1 MGKMDGT
8 WAVLAVLVV
17 LLGGF
22 AGAATYLLD
31 DSGDWDSIA
40 DTPEGQYLLAISK
53 IKQDIQTG
61 EDEPVMKA
69 LEKLKNDFPE
79 LAGEQ
84 VDEYIEAE
92 KLYFQGKLGKAA
104 TRYKQ
109 FLTVHPDS
117 LLYPVASERLYSIGV
132 AWLQGEKRT
141 FLKILRLP
149 AFDDGADLMWDI
161 ADREGNSP
169 MSLRALTTLAEN
181 QERRQ
186 KYFDAYQT
194 WAEIATRWP
203 TGKIGQESL
212 LRMAQELHASYTGP
226 EYDAAALASARSYY
240 EDFIGRYP
248 DLAEAL
254 NVGEEL
260 AMIQE
265 QLAYKAYQTGFYYE
279 RTDKPDAAA
288 MYYDKVLDEWPES
301 KAAVMAAQRVQAGAP
316 PAVKQTPR
324 RKLFHIG
331 NRFLDSWFGIEKLH
345 DKWME
350 SQNRETVQ

>member
-1 MGKMDGT
+1 MVKLDGS
-8 WAVLAVLVV
+8 WVVFGLLAVL
-17 LLGGF
+17 LSGF
-22 AGAATYLLD
+22 AGAATYHLD
-31 DSGDWDSIA
+31 DSGDWESIA
-40 DTPEGQYLLAISK
+40 DTPEGQYMLAISK

-61 EDEPVMKA
+61 EDDPVMKA
-69 LEKLKNDFPE
+69 LEKLKSDFPD
-79 LAGEQ
+79 LAGDQ

-92 KLYFQGKLGKAA
+92 KLYFQGKLSKAA

-117 LLYPVASERLYSIGV
+117 LLYSVATERLYSIGV

-149 AFDDGADLMWDI
+149 AFDDGADLMRDI

-169 MSLRALTTLAEN
+169 MALRALTTLADN

-194 WAEIATRWP
+194 WAEVATRWP

-248 DLAEAL
+248 DLAEAM
-254 NVGEEL
+254 NVAEEL
-260 AMIQE
+260 ALIQE
-265 QLAYKAYQTGFYYE
+265 QLAYKVYQTGFYYE
-279 RTDKPDAAA
+279 RTDKPQVAV
-288 MYYDKVLDEWPES
+288 MYYDKVLAEWPDS
-301 KAAVMAAQRVQAGAP
+301 KAAIMASQRLEADTP
-316 PAVKQTPR
+316 PAIEPTKK
-324 RKLFHIG
+324 RKLFEIG
-331 NRFLDSWFGIEKLH
+331 NAFLDSWFGIEKLH